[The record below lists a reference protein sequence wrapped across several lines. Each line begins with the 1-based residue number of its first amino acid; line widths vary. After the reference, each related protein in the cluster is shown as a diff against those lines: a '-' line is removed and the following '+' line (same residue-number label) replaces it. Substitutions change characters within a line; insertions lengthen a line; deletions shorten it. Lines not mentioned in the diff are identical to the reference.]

1 MISGCSSVQT
11 VDQKTRYKRL
21 QRLSNGPFRALT
33 ILYARRYLR
42 KYPDHGPGWMLLG
55 IAFVELARY
64 EEVEQALANSIERCP
79 PEKRQIPLAHMGH
92 LFDAAGDYEAAA
104 AWYRKAID
112 ADPID
117 ATYRIYLGGVFAKRG
132 RLYEAEEAHRAA
144 VGCAEGCIDEAYLN
158 LGFVL
163 RAQERFAEAAH
174 CFREAIRLDPA
185 YREARRALR
194 DVERC
199 MKFAARER

>member
-1 MISGCSSVQT
+1 
-11 VDQKTRYKRL
+11 
-21 QRLSNGPFRALT
+21 
-33 ILYARRYLR
+33 
-42 KYPDHGPGWMLLG
+42 
-55 IAFVELARY
+55 
-64 EEVEQALANSIERCP
+64 
-79 PEKRQIPLAHMGH
+79 MGH
-92 LFDAAGDYEAAA
+92 LFRAAGNYELAAT
-104 AWYRKAID
+104 WYRKAID

-117 ATYRIYLGGVFAKRG
+117 ATYRIYLGAVLAKQG
-132 RLYEAEEAHRAA
+132 RLHEAEEAHRAG

-163 RAQERFAEAAH
+163 RAQERFREAAH

-185 YREARRALR
+185 YRQAQRALR